1 MMGECVFLLKF
12 FYVISFVN
20 ICIEMGKVIIEL
32 LI

>member
-20 ICIEMGKVIIEL
+20 IEMGKVIIEL